1 MSDSIDQVFISAKQ
15 WLLSFLAGAP
25 DWLMQI
31 ASSLINIA
39 ALLGVFLTLF
49 ALMSVLERK
58 ILGRIQNRYGP
69 NRVGPFG
76 LFQPVADGIK
86 MLIKEDIVPVRADK
100 IVHFLA
106 PIMIAATAILALGV
120 IPYGRNMTPF
130 AIDGGILFFFAVG
143 STTELA
149 VFMAGWGSNNKFSM
163 LGAMRAIAQMV
174 SYELPLIITT
184 LPVVMVVGA
193 LSPDA
198 IVAAQNGYTFG
209 FVPHWF
215 VTTPWGAAAF
225 LLFFVSGL
233 VESNRTP
240 FDVPEGESE
249 IVAGHMTEYSGFKY
263 ATFFMAE
270 YFGMFAISGL
280 AVTLFLGGWQAPIAG
295 LQFIPSYLWFF
306 AKLGVLLFTFI
317 WIRGTLPRSRV
328 DQVMA
333 FAWKFMLPMAFTCVV
348 AAAVWHY
355 QGRGLAGWLWS
366 LAVVAIVYFGLSW
379 FLDTGKKFC
388 HPHLSLRRMNSA
400 AFLIIAI
407 VTLAGALAAATL
419 PKLIHA
425 ALCLVVAF
433 VGLAAFFFLLGAE
446 FVGLVQ
452 VFVYIGA
459 VAVLIVF
466 TILLTRRDLDK
477 PDKFNWGGV
486 VVAIAVFGG
495 LLWAILQTPSV
506 AIAAAQIP
514 PLTVKQI
521 GEVLMT
527 NYIWPLQCVGLLLTA
542 ALIGALVLVME
553 EKGR

>member
-1 MSDSIDQVFISAKQ
+1 MSGDVFDQAFVRAKQ
-15 WLLSFLAGAP
+15 LLLAPLASAP
-25 DWLMQI
+25 DWVVQI
-31 ASSLINIA
+31 ASSLINIFA
-39 ALLGVFLTLF
+39 VLGVFLTLF
-49 ALMSVLERK
+49 ALISVLERK

-86 MLIKEDIVPVRADK
+86 MLIKEDIVPARADK

-163 LGAMRAIAQMV
+163 LGAMRAIAQMI

-198 IVAAQNGYTFG
+198 IVAAQGGYTFG
-209 FVPHWF
+209 IVPHWF
-215 VTTPWGAAAF
+215 ATTPWGAAAF
-225 LLFFVSGL
+225 ILFFVSGL

-295 LQFIPSYLWFF
+295 LQFIPSYVWFF
-306 AKLGVLLFTFI
+306 AKLSILLFVYI
-317 WIRGTLPRSRV
+317 WVRGTLPRTRI
-328 DQVMA
+328 DQIMN

-355 QGRGLAGWLWS
+355 GGRGLAGWLWS
-366 LAVVAIVYFGLSW
+366 LGVLAVVYAALSIL
-379 FLDTGKKFC
+379 LDTGKKFA
-388 HPHLSLRRMNSA
+388 RRTYR
-400 AFLIIAI
+400 F
-407 VTLAGALAAATL
+407 
-419 PKLIHA
+419 
-425 ALCLVVAF
+425 
-433 VGLAAFFFLLGAE
+433 AE
-446 FVGLVQ
+446 
-452 VFVYIGA
+452 
-459 VAVLIVF
+459 
-466 TILLTRRDLDK
+466 
-477 PDKFNWGGV
+477 
-486 VVAIAVFGG
+486 
-495 LLWAILQTPSV
+495 
-506 AIAAAQIP
+506 
-514 PLTVKQI
+514 
-521 GEVLMT
+521 
-527 NYIWPLQCVGLLLTA
+527 
-542 ALIGALVLVME
+542 
-553 EKGR
+553 